1 MMHVGTSARRHVG
14 TSARLHD
21 AMRVAFRRAVLPTCI
36 VLVGCGANR
45 VPAALRGY
53 DILVPGQDSQSVEL
67 ARVMRA
73 SGYKVRGA
81 VKGGSRRTAALVHF
95 LYAEPGPDQ
104 PTWLHLRLSDTRSGA
119 VVGVASV
126 QLDSALSTPHA
137 RAVAAVA
144 AIVGP

>member
-1 MMHVGTSARRHVG
+1 MNSRTTPRRYVVRACVQR
-14 TSARLHD
+14 TV
-21 AMRVAFRRAVLPTCI
+21 VASVFALVLSC
-36 VLVGCGANR
+36 ASSH

-73 SGYKVRGA
+73 AGYKVRGA
-81 VKGGSRRTAALVHF
+81 VKGGSRPTATVVHF

-104 PTWLHLRLSDTRSGA
+104 PTWLHLRLADTRSGA
-119 VVGVASV
+119 IVGVASI
-126 QLDSALSTPHA
+126 QLDSALATAHA

-144 AIVGP
+144 AIAGP

>member
-1 MMHVGTSARRHVG
+1 MMHVG

-36 VLVGCGANR
+36 VLVSCGANR

-73 SGYKVRGA
+73 AGYKVRGA
-81 VKGGSRRTAALVHF
+81 VKGGSHRTAALVHF

-104 PTWLHLRLSDTRSGA
+104 PTWLHLRLADTRSGA
-119 VVGVASV
+119 IVGIAAV
-126 QLDSALSTPHA
+126 QLDSALTTPHA

-144 AIVGP
+144 AIEAP

>member
-1 MMHVGTSARRHVG
+1 MMHVGTSARLHAGTSARRHVG
-14 TSARLHD
+14 TCRL
-21 AMRVAFRRAVLPTCI
+21 AVLPTCI
-36 VLVGCGANR
+36 VLAFGCATSR

-73 SGYKVRGA
+73 AGYKVRGA
-81 VKGGSRRTAALVHF
+81 VKGGSHRTAALVHF

-119 VVGVASV
+119 IVGVASV

-144 AIVGP
+144 AIAGP

>member
-1 MMHVGTSARRHVG
+1 MMHVG

-36 VLVGCGANR
+36 VLVSCGANR

-53 DILVPGQDSQSVEL
+53 DILVPGEDSQSVEL

-73 SGYKVRGA
+73 EGYKVRGA
-81 VKGGSRRTAALVHF
+81 VKGGSHRTAAVIHF

-104 PTWLHLRLSDTRSGA
+104 PTWLHLRLADTRSGA
-119 VVGVASV
+119 IVGVASI
-126 QLDSALSTPHA
+126 QLDSALTTPHA